1 MYKIYADDLLIYD
14 DTSQDPY
21 VKVASPRLT
30 LEVNAAGSLKVT
42 IPPGNAGYDYIVRM
56 NTEIKVE
63 KDGRE
68 YWSGRVLQESKDFWN
83 NRALTCEGELA
94 YLNDTS
100 QPQENHSYT
109 GQTCLRL
116 YLKDLLD
123 EHNAHTTT
131 DKQFEIGVVTVYANS
146 VNINTNYEKTIECVN
161 KLIEEY
167 GGYLQ
172 IRKSGGVRYLDW
184 LEDGFSDNS
193 QTIEFGKNLIDFTSS
208 FDSTEYATVIVPLG
222 AKQEE
227 QEVEGLENYLTVE
240 GSSLGDGTRYVKAAQ
255 EVLNA
260 YGWIEK
266 VVHWDD
272 ENNADNLYRLGQRYL
287 SDLQFDTMVIE
298 LSAFDLHYL
307 NSAIEDVKLGDR
319 IRVVSTP
326 HGIDHFFPVNKLDIP
341 LDQPQNAKFT
351 LGDDIKTSLTSAN
364 NKTNAEILE
373 KLSQAPDIDEDAI
386 LTAAQENASALM
398 NMTLNGY
405 VTLLTEEDQTGRHSE
420 GLYISQ
426 TMPLKDDQGNFVA
439 QRFWKWTS
447 TGLGYTDDGGQTWK
461 AAITMDGTILGERIA
476 AGSIHGSKITAG
488 SLDIVTSSGQSGLS
502 IGLSARGMAPGS
514 FEIGDIQTTGTNAG
528 KNAASTTRARSIYKT
543 YLTLGSK
550 VTLNSTSYW
559 FEPIEYSDNDGAE
572 SGFVRAY
579 GEPSDR
585 TFTVTSTNYYR
596 FVVRKTSS
604 GTINQNELNTIA
616 AAFDLGGTSAVIT
629 AADLQVIGMVRFT
642 DLSGE
647 GTTTI
652 NGANISTGYVTA
664 SHIDLKGLTIRNG
677 DNDVTFSVSNTG
689 DVFINGNVDL
699 NENSMIS
706 FSQSSDKRLGDVA
719 LDAEDALD
727 ASEALAAIAE
737 GTYTGTTIGG
747 VTYTGSFINGTTIFS
762 PTIIANN
769 LIAQA
774 PSGSTGTSGVIA
786 LRDSNGNDKLSIRY
800 QSQIDAAPGV
810 YFSTNT
816 TGVYSFDK
824 PIEIQ
829 GGITVGYTESAN
841 LPYSYIHGYVFM
853 NADSELHIAGK
864 TILTYGVNYVSNYN
878 ELPSNAQEGQICF
891 VLN

>member
-21 VKVASPRLT
+21 VKVASPKLT
-30 LEVNAAGSLKVT
+30 LERGAAGSLKMT

-68 YWSGRVLQESKDFWN
+68 YWSGRVLQEDKDFWN
-83 NRALTCEGELA
+83 NRSLTCEGELA

-116 YLKDLLD
+116 YLGDLLD
-123 EHNAHTTT
+123 EHNAHTTS
-131 DKQFEIGVVTVYANS
+131 DKHFEVGAVTVTAAS
-146 VNINTNYEKTIECVN
+146 IDINTNYEKTMECVN
-161 KLIEEY
+161 KLVEEY

-184 LEDGFSDNS
+184 LEDGLSDNS
-193 QTIEFGKNLIDFTSS
+193 QTIEFGKNLIDFTTS

-222 AKQEE
+222 AKQEDKK
-227 QEVEGLENYLTVE
+227 VEGLENYLTVE
-240 GSSLGDGTRYVKAAQ
+240 TSSLGDGSRYVKAAQ
-255 EVLNA
+255 EVIDS

-298 LSAFDLHYL
+298 LSAIDLHYL
-307 NSAIEDVKLGDR
+307 NPAIEDVKIGDK
-319 IRVVSTP
+319 IRVISAP
-326 HGIDHFFPVNKLDIP
+326 HGIDHPFPVNKLDVP
-341 LDQPQNAKFT
+341 LDQPQNATFT
-351 LGDDIKTSLTSAN
+351 LGDDIKTSLTAAN
-364 NKTNAEILE
+364 NKTNSDILE
-373 KLSQAPDIDEDAI
+373 KLSQAPNIDEDAI
-386 LTAAQENASALM
+386 LTEAQENAAALM

-405 VTLLTEEDQTGRHSE
+405 VTLLTEEDQSGRHSE

-461 AAITMDGTILGERIA
+461 AAITMDGSILGERIA

-488 SLDIVTSSGQSGLS
+488 SLDIVTSAGQTGLS

-514 FEIGDIQTTGTNAG
+514 FVVGDIDQNGQNTPATN
-528 KNAASTTRARSIYKT
+528 RARSILKT
-543 YLTLGSK
+543 YLTTTTK

-559 FEPIEYSDNDGAE
+559 FEPMEYSDDNDPE
-572 SGFVRAY
+572 SGFVRGW
-579 GEPSDR
+579 GEPADR
-585 TFTVTSTNYYR
+585 IFTVQNTNYYR
-596 FVVRKTSS
+596 FVVRKTGG
-604 GTINQNELNTIA
+604 GTISASELNTIA
-616 AAFDLGGTSAVIT
+616 AAFDLSGSSAVIR
-629 AADLQVIGMVRFT
+629 AQDLHVIGMVT
-642 DLSGE
+642 LSDVSEAGS
-647 GTTTI
+647 TII
-652 NGANISTGYVTA
+652 NGANIMTGTVTA
-664 SHIDLKGLTIRNG
+664 QKIDIRGLTVRNS
-677 DNDVTFSVSNTG
+677 DDDITFSVSSTG
-689 DVFINGNVDL
+689 DVYVNGNIDL
-699 NENSMIS
+699 SENSMIS
-706 FSQSSDKRLGDVA
+706 FSGQSDKRLGDVA

-727 ASEALAAIAE
+727 ASEALAEIAE

-747 VTYTGSFINGTTIFS
+747 VTYTGTFINGRTIFS

-769 LIAQA
+769 LIAKA
-774 PSGSTGTSGVIA
+774 PAESTGTSGVVA
-786 LRDSNGNDKLSIRY
+786 LQDANGNNKLSMTYR
-800 QSQIDAAPGV
+800 SQVDAAPGV

-816 TGVYSFDK
+816 TGVYSFDM
-824 PIEIQ
+824 PIEVQ
-829 GGITVGYTESAN
+829 GGITLGLTSSSN
-841 LPYSYIHGYVFM
+841 LPYSYIHGRVFM
-853 NADSELHIAGK
+853 NADSEIHFGGDL
-864 TILTYGVNYVSNYN
+864 ILEYGVNYVSSYDD
-878 ELPSNAQEGQICF
+878 LPANAQIGQICF